1 MVTSAETLPVEPT
14 TNFICPQCQ
23 AQVNP
28 RDIVC
33 PECGVD
39 LAWAAAVAE
48 RQVLFGLG
56 AVSPGPLDAAGTEQE
71 KHLQEALRASLWQA
85 DNQADES
92 ARSPQQALQQLAAL
106 SELKSNLVGNLAH
119 NLRSPIVPIQGY
131 GSLLADGRLGTLNKA
146 QQEAVEAILRA
157 VAQLETVIGEMG
169 QLSYNLMGRVRIL
182 PTTFALPDLVERL
195 KRFFTP
201 KAASADIQLRF
212 DLPPDLP
219 YASGDVEKIWWVLFQ
234 LFDNALRLMPAG
246 GEVALTARAADGR
259 VKIAVHDSGPCLPPA
274 QLHAVLHLPPE
285 SISHLADSRG
295 WALAQIKR
303 IVEAHGASLSVESR
317 PAEGTAVAFE
327 LPASDVG

>member
-71 KHLQEALRASLWQA
+71 KHLQEALRASLRQA

-234 LFDNALRLMPAG
+234 LFDNALRL
-246 GEVALTARAADGR
+246 
-259 VKIAVHDSGPCLPPA
+259 SGPCLPPA